1 MPQASE
7 LPLLALPTGDDGQ
20 LGDLDAARALREI
33 RKVKNEVRV
42 MRAEQRFPSGPEKA
56 KGLKGEWQSRAIKN
70 NTNCCGGDG
79 QKGFP
84 QSAVWV
90 FRSGSGEEKG
100 MTVDGTVYDLWSVDE
115 IAKFKRRATMICCA
129 FSLPLLAVAATL
141 IGLSASGNL

>member
-56 KGLKGEWQSRAIKN
+56 KGLKG
-70 NTNCCGGDG
+70 
-79 QKGFP
+79 
-84 QSAVWV
+84 
-90 FRSGSGEEKG
+90 
-100 MTVDGTVYDLWSVDE
+100 
-115 IAKFKRRATMICCA
+115 
-129 FSLPLLAVAATL
+129 
-141 IGLSASGNL
+141 